1 MAKYEVVNGVGII
14 PEGVTKIDNKAF
26 EDCTSLT
33 SVVIPSSV
41 TEIGEYA
48 FYKCTS
54 LTSIE
59 IPSNV
64 TEIGR
69 SAFFGCTFLTSI
81 EIPSSVTKIGWNA
94 FGRCTSLTSIVV
106 EEGNSVYDS
115 REGCNAIIETA
126 TNKLIQGCNSTIIPS
141 SVTKIGGVAFSG
153 CTSLTSIV
161 IPESVIEI
169 DSGAFGG
176 CTSLTSI
183 VVEEGNSVYDSREGC
198 NAIIETSTNKLT
210 HGCNSTIIPSS
221 ITKIGD
227 DAFLSCTFPSI
238 EIPSS
243 VKAIG
248 NYAFCGCDSLTS
260 VVIPSSVTKIG
271 DGAFQCCTSLTS
283 IEIPEGVTEI
293 GVLAFSDCTSLTS
306 VVIPASVTYIEWD
319 AFDECTSIKVI
330 NVPANKKDYY
340 VDNLPEEF
348 HSLIVGMAPKK
359 PKGRD
364 VSYGIWRIVRTEDN
378 RTEVYKNNERCP
390 KSAPALR
397 EICEELGI
405 EVNPKATTED
415 LRNKVQKAVL
425 ELAQYPIFDLKFKK
439 VDWELNEENI
449 EERREEIDFYGAI
462 YVRGISENGDFDT
475 RVIAGCDIA
484 DGLYDAMDVVEEF
497 IDDDWDEVE
506 VYYTTDCD
514 MYGLDDY
521 DSEDQDEALGF
532 VLSSYLGDY
541 SDNYSYDINIP
552 AICRFVCEDFSIVWI
567 TSDCGYYD
575 YDFDYDVDALIA
587 YKKR

>member
-14 PEGVTKIDNKAF
+14 PEGVTAIDNEAF
-26 EDCTSLT
+26 YDCESLISVVIPSSVTKIGVEAFRGCTSLTSLVIEEGVTEIGYSAFYDCTSLTNVVIPSSVTEIGTFAFAECTSLTSVVISEGVTKIGSYDFYDCTSLT

-41 TEIGEYA
+41 TEIDILA
-48 FYKCTS
+48 FGDCTS
-54 LTSIE
+54 LTSVVISE
-59 IPSNV
+59 
-64 TEIGR
+64 G
-69 SAFFGCTFLTSI
+69 
-81 EIPSSVTKIGWNA
+81 VTKIGCSA
-94 FGRCTSLTSIVV
+94 F
-106 EEGNSVYDS
+106 
-115 REGCNAIIETA
+115 EGCT
-126 TNKLIQGCNSTIIPS
+126 
-141 SVTKIGGVAFSG
+141 
-153 CTSLTSIV
+153 
-161 IPESVIEI
+161 
-169 DSGAFGG
+169 
-176 CTSLTSI
+176 
-183 VVEEGNSVYDSREGC
+183 
-198 NAIIETSTNKLT
+198 
-210 HGCNSTIIPSS
+210 
-221 ITKIGD
+221 
-227 DAFLSCTFPSI
+227 
-238 EIPSS
+238 
-243 VKAIG
+243 
-248 NYAFCGCDSLTS
+248 SLTS
-260 VVIPSSVTKIG
+260 VVIPSSVT
-271 DGAFQCCTSLTS
+271 
-283 IEIPEGVTEI
+283 EI
-293 GVLAFSDCTSLTS
+293 GGF
-306 VVIPASVTYIEWD
+306 
-319 AFDECTSIKVI
+319 AFDGCDSIKVI
-330 NVPANKKDYY
+330 NVPAKKKNYY
-340 VDNLPEEF
+340 ANLLPEEL
-348 HSLIVGMAPKK
+348 HSLIVEMDSIINNDKQLVEVVENTMAFDSAPKK
-359 PKGRD
+359 TKGRD

-425 ELAQYPIFDLKFKK
+425 ELAQYPIFDFKFKK

-475 RVIAGCDIA
+475 RVLAGCDIA

-497 IDDDWDEVE
+497 INDDWDEVE

-521 DSEDQDEALGF
+521 DSEDQDNALGS